1 MKFSYNQIAG
11 QTRSGWRRHVRRS
24 DDAAFSR
31 VARPGGSRF
40 RLSGRLALQCAASRV
55 PVRAVSGS
63 CCTRFGAAVCVIHTY
78 WSIAFIVLVQRNSP
92 LPFGR
97 KKNQELSLLFS

>member
-1 MKFSYNQIAG
+1 LQAKRGAAG
-11 QTRSGWRRHVRRS
+11 GGMF
-24 DDAAFSR
+24 A
-31 VARPGGSRF
+31 VAMTLLF
-40 RLSGRLALQCAASRV
+40 LELRV
-55 PVRAVSGS
+55 PVGVASGSPGGLPCSVQLLVCLYAVSGS